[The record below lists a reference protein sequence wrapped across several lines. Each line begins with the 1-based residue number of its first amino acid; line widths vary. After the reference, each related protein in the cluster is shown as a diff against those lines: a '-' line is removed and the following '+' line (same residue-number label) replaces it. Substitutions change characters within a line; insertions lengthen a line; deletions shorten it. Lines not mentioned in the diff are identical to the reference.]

1 MTRRIQSVALIL
13 ALLAA
18 PVALL
23 SRSYACSPS
32 QCAMMCCLA
41 RKHGS
46 RSMNMN
52 CAGLASTGVSSC
64 AMRCSSNKNVDYG
77 LASPLPPTQ
86 LSPALALPA
95 PQVAEMLFGGDYR
108 HAVPGFSRIPF
119 EPPRL

>member
-18 PVALL
+18 PLALL
-23 SRSYACSPS
+23 SRSYACSPD

-41 RKHGS
+41 HNHS
-46 RSMNMN
+46 RAMSMR
-52 CAGLASTGVSSC
+52 CHSDAAAAC
-64 AMRCSSNKNVDYG
+64 AMRCDSQKNLDYG

-86 LSPALALPA
+86 LQAAFTLPV
-95 PQVAEMLFGGDYR
+95 PVPAEMFFLADNPR
-108 HAVPGFSRIPF
+108 VANGFSRIPL